1 MSNGPFYEKLETRF
15 FYCWVQLPTVDVRLV
30 FWLAISPIGGQVVAA
45 TCEQSWSSLSKPLHE
60 VPREAVSDSKLY
72 PLCCLQSSC
81 WSLFP
86 LLQATSL
93 LPAQAPPEYSFRCWI
108 ALKGHREW
116 PNQGALHVGH
126 DDQVICNLVGILPFN
141 FSTRHR
147 SDSNFWTAPW
157 SWTHG
162 DRPAC
167 ARSRCSQQT
176 DKQIPLITEP
186 LAISWNVSHTIVV
199 GRSTSGSHCVK
210 HMLQACDK
218 FGVMGW
224 RKYIKIVSPTK
235 RHVQWTALPWKNGF
249 EKMCKYLHS

>member
-1 MSNGPFYEKLETRF
+1 MT
-15 FYCWVQLPTVDVRLV
+15 
-30 FWLAISPIGGQVVAA
+30 
-45 TCEQSWSSLSKPLHE
+45 SS
-60 VPREAVSDSKLY
+60 RTIA
-72 PLCCLQSSC
+72 C
-81 WSLFP
+81 WSRW
-86 LLQATSL
+86 AS
-93 LPAQAPPEYSFRCWI
+93 
-108 ALKGHREW
+108 
-116 PNQGALHVGH
+116 
-126 DDQVICNLVGILPFN
+126 DLPFGWHLPLN
-141 FSTRHR
+141 FSRRQR
-147 SDSNFWTAPW
+147 SDSHFWTAPW

-224 RKYIKIVSPTK
+224 RKYIKIVSPAK
-235 RHVQWTALPWKNGF
+235 RHVQWTALAWKNGF
-249 EKMCKYLHS
+249 KKMCKFLVSQCQSLIYIYIILV